1 MNIAVIGSGGHSK
14 VISDMILSNKDYHLI
29 GYLDEKYEH
38 IRLVEDTF
46 CGPISSAK
54 RLIGHFKDIKFV
66 MGIGDNKTRQIIVR
80 KLNLPNEYYVTV
92 KHKSAIISPSSKI
105 GFGTVIM
112 PNVVIN
118 ANTKVGVH
126 SIINTG
132 SIIEHDSII
141 GDFTHVCPRATLTG
155 NVQLDEGSFV
165 GAGATIIPNI
175 HINDWAII
183 GAGATVIHDI
193 PSYCTAVGIPA
204 MVKKTNQIRVEVN

>member
-1 MNIAVIGSGGHSK
+1 MNFAVVGHGGHSK
-14 VISDMILSNKDYHLI
+14 VISEMILSNEHHHII
-29 GYLDEKYEH
+29 GYLDDKYEH
-38 IRLVEDTF
+38 IRLVENTF

-66 MGIGDNKTRQIIVR
+66 MAIGDNKTRQLIVR
-80 KLNLPNEYYVTV
+80 KLKLPNEYYVTV
-92 KHKSAIISPSSKI
+92 IHKSAIISPSSKI
-105 GFGTVIM
+105 GFGTVVM

-118 ANTKVGVH
+118 ANTKIGVH

-155 NVQLDEGSFV
+155 NVQLDEGSFI
-165 GAGATIIPNI
+165 GAGATIIPNT
-175 HINDWAII
+175 HISEWAKI
-183 GAGATVIHDI
+183 GAGATVIHNI

-204 MVKKTNQIRVEVN
+204 KVKKTTI